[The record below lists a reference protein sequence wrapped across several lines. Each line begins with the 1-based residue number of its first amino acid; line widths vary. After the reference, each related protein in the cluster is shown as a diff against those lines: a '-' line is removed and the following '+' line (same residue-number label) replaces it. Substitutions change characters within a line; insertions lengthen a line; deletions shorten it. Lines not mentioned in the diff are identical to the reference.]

1 MKSNL
6 HYISQKRRV
15 KEDKR
20 FVSGTGNYVQ
30 DVVLP
35 NMKHAAVLQS
45 PYPNA
50 RILSIDKVEA
60 EALPGVHIVLTGE
73 ELAEDIN
80 PIRLGLKLPEVK
92 WYPLA
97 VGTARYVG
105 EWVAIVVADNPYI
118 AEDALELIDVDYEPL
133 DPIMDPEEAFEEK
146 TRLVHPGHGSNV
158 LYHGHFTWGEV
169 DDDFA
174 AADDTLSFRARWGR
188 SSTVPI
194 EKFFALSKCDEGT

>member
-133 DPIMDPEEAFEEK
+133 DPIMDPEEAM
-146 TRLVHPGHGSNV
+146 
-158 LYHGHFTWGEV
+158 
-169 DDDFA
+169 
-174 AADDTLSFRARWGR
+174 
-188 SSTVPI
+188 
-194 EKFFALSKCDEGT
+194 